1 VSEFAQ
7 AVSPEPNDRD
17 GPELS
22 FDGLLR
28 QLVSHAEDVMGA
40 HARLRALLGATEYLL
55 GSAELPVALQRI
67 VDTARSIADAGYGG
81 LAILTASGVAVDR
94 VITAGGVEPRP
105 VSVPPGHSDRAD
117 LIVPVPVG
125 GRLFGYLH
133 LQDAPAGKFSADDEE
148 LVTAL
153 AATAGVV
160 IENAELFDEI
170 RRRQRWLESSS
181 SVTRQL
187 LAAEGEDAL
196 ALIAGEA
203 RALADA
209 DVTAVVRTA
218 EDQAQLVVAVVSGL
232 VDPKLS
238 GMPLEAAATLSGRAL
253 AEGRAVLVADAA
265 AALPADAA
273 PLALFPVGP
282 AMVLPLQGT
291 AALLGTLVVARRRGR
306 SPFERSDLE
315 MATAFANHAAVA
327 LELTNARADQHRMTL
342 LEDRD
347 RIARTLHDQ
356 VIQRLFAAGL
366 SVQGIAGSE
375 TDPEDEGRQERLHRV
390 VSDIDDT
397 IRQIRTSVF
406 ELQAGSA
413 GSARSRLLSVVADA
427 ERVLPV
433 SPNVVVDESVELLAG
448 SEGLLSDAV
457 AVLREG
463 LSNVARHADAGAV
476 DVHVGI
482 ADRMLRIEITDNGV
496 GIAPSGRRSGLD
508 NLRRRAERRGGA
520 VTLENAPE
528 ATGTTPQR
536 RGTRLM
542 WTAPVI

>member
-1 VSEFAQ
+1 
-7 AVSPEPNDRD
+7 
-17 GPELS
+17 
-22 FDGLLR
+22 
-28 QLVSHAEDVMGA
+28 
-40 HARLRALLGATEYLL
+40 
-55 GSAELPVALQRI
+55 VALQRI
-67 VDTARSIADAGYGG
+67 AEAACSVVDAGYAG
-81 LAILTASGVAVDR
+81 LVVLNASGDTVDR
-94 VITAGGVEPRP
+94 VITADGDRLRP
-105 VSVPPGHSDRAD
+105 LSIPPGRSDPAQ
-117 LIVPVPVG
+117 LAVPVEVG

-133 LQDAPAGKFSADDEE
+133 LEDPVSGRFTADDEE
-148 LVTAL
+148 VITAL

-209 DVTAVVRTA
+209 DITAVVRTG
-218 EDQAQLVVAVVSGL
+218 DDPDRLVIEVVSGL
-232 VDPKLS
+232 PDRQVS
-238 GMPLEAAATLSGRAL
+238 GMSLSAATTLSGRAL
-253 AEGRAVLVADAA
+253 AKGEAVLVADAV

-273 PLALFPVGP
+273 PLALVPVGP
-282 AMVLPLQGT
+282 AMVLPLRGT
-291 AALLGTLVVARRRGR
+291 AAMLGTLVVARRRGR
-306 SPFERSDLE
+306 APFRRGDLE

-327 LELTNARADQHRMTL
+327 LELANARADQQRMAV

-375 TDPEDEGRQERLHRV
+375 PEAEDDDRQQRLHRV

-406 ELQAGSA
+406 ELQAGAA

-427 ERVLPV
+427 ERVLPAAP
-433 SPNVVVDESVELLAG
+433 SVVVDENVELLAG

-463 LSNVARHADAGAV
+463 LTNVARHAGAGAA
-476 DVHVGI
+476 DVQVGI
-482 ADRMLRIEITDNGV
+482 VDRVLRIQITDDGV
-496 GIAPSGRRSGLD
+496 GIGPTERRSGLA
-508 NLRRRAERRGGA
+508 NLRRRAEARGGGM
-520 VTLENAPE
+520 TLDSA
-528 ATGTTPQR
+528 AGWAGTTPER
-536 RGTRLM
+536 PGTRLV
-542 WTAPVI
+542 WTVPVA